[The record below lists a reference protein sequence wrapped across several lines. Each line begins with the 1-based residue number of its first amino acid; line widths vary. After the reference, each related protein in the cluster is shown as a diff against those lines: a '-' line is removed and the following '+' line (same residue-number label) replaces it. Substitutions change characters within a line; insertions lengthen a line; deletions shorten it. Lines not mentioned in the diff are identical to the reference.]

1 LAHDAGT
8 RAKDANI
15 YLLVVNNSVCSVCPG
30 RSVCLEWRRSLSLR
44 LDYEDILGALECL
57 EDVLDK
63 PAWRFS
69 LGGNDFCACHAGN
82 GSFYLVCREHVV
94 LRLSEDEARLLRCEL
109 AGARDALD
117 QEARTLW
124 ERISEDCTMKN
135 TTHPGNAMAW
145 MYRAK
150 GGSGER
156 CMSLWSMVWLKPY
169 TAVAA
174 ISSDMKK

>member
-1 LAHDAGT
+1 ML
-8 RAKDANI
+8 NI
-15 YLLVVNNSVCSVCPG
+15 IPDRDLQESIGAQLRCSVCPG

-69 LGGNDFCACHAGN
+69 LGGNDFCACHAED
-82 GSFYLVCREHVV
+82 GSFYLVCREYVV

-117 QEARTLW
+117 QE
-124 ERISEDCTMKN
+124 
-135 TTHPGNAMAW
+135 GNAI
-145 MYRAK
+145 RA
-150 GGSGER
+150 
-156 CMSLWSMVWLKPY
+156 M
-169 TAVAA
+169 
-174 ISSDMKK
+174 